1 MSIDRARVRECL
13 RDYFDTE
20 DFSDQDH
27 RDKDQDKG
35 SITMMMEY
43 VIKSL
48 PLPSVYEEKGK
59 ERARLRS
66 VVNQEVNLMSQRLLC
81 KRVRWGRYRPR
92 N

>member
-1 MSIDRARVRECL
+1 MSINRARVRECL
-13 RDYFDTE
+13 RDYFETE

-27 RDKDQDKG
+27 LGKDEDKG
-35 SITMMMEY
+35 STTMMMKY
-43 VIKSL
+43 IIIALS
-48 PLPSVYEEKGK
+48 LPSVYEKKGK

>member
-1 MSIDRARVRECL
+1 MSINRARVRECL
-13 RDYFDTE
+13 RDYFETE

-27 RDKDQDKG
+27 LGKDEDKG
-35 SITMMMEY
+35 STTMMMKY
-43 VIKSL
+43 IIKAL
-48 PLPSVYEEKGK
+48 FLPSVYEKKGK
-59 ERARLRS
+59 ERDRLRS